1 MHIYRTFGC
10 ALLPCLALALGTA
23 NATGQRPEPQPPEP
37 PAVAHIAQGKTDKA
51 GVAVRINAD
60 TLLTSIALQKGDV
73 VQVSFGADGV
83 GKGGKGSGRHR
94 DAAEAHAGASGT
106 VIAVNTDR
114 HLALVKTDAQLLD
127 KAGLTTYRLAYAS
140 PAFADPLTLHAGAT
154 PELRA
159 VLQSPKRFFVIDRD
173 PVRITGD
180 AAPEGGALLN
190 DCGEL
195 VGFLPGGDST
205 EAAVIPTLRALI
217 TDAKIDVV
225 DSTSKCVI
233 AKDKDGLSRLITA
246 ESTRAEDAHKRV
258 KELQAQVALF
268 QKGNSAANQAELAS
282 LQNSISNYERVAQK
296 AEKLIET
303 IEDYRAAHKRD
314 MIVAIVVPILLFALL
329 AGGAVLL
336 RRGRKH
342 EMDREKSIAVLRARS
357 DEAERALSIKPW
369 RDVTLRGQSGILKIS
384 AAQLSTTGKGVL
396 IGRNAQECDVLFGP
410 DDVSR
415 VHARVFVAENS
426 LMVEDCGSSQG
437 TFVNGRPL
445 EPRLPVPLSSGDKL
459 RLASHELEVRIL

>member
-1 MHIYRTFGC
+1 MHIYRTFRRS
-10 ALLPCLALALGTA
+10 LLPCLLLTVGAA
-23 NATGQRPEPQPPEP
+23 NATEKKSDPQPAA
-37 PAVAHIAQGKTDKA
+37 PAVAHITQGKADKA
-51 GVAVRINAD
+51 GVAVRISSD
-60 TLLTSIALQKGDV
+60 TLLTSLSLQKGDV
-73 VQVSFGADGV
+73 VQVSFGTGAADTAKHGRGARHDAAGAAAGV
-83 GKGGKGSGRHR
+83 G
-94 DAAEAHAGASGT
+94 GT
-106 VIAVNTDR
+106 VIAVNKDR
-114 HLALVKTDAQLLD
+114 HLALVKTNAQLLD
-127 KAGLTTYRLAYAS
+127 KAGLTTYRLAYTS
-140 PAFADPLTLHAGAT
+140 PAFADPLTLHAGAA

-159 VLQSPKRFFVIDRD
+159 VLQSPKRFLVIDRD
-173 PVRITGD
+173 PIRITGD

-217 TDAKIDVV
+217 EDAKIDVV

-246 ESTRAEDAHKRV
+246 ESDRARDAHARV
-258 KELQAQVALF
+258 KELQAQAALF
-268 QKGNSAANQAELAS
+268 QQGNSAENQAKLAS
-282 LQNSISNYERVAQK
+282 LQTSISNYERVAQK
-296 AEKLIET
+296 AENLIET
-303 IEDYRAAHKRD
+303 IKDYRAAHKRD
-314 MIVAIVVPILLFALL
+314 MIITIIVPILLVALL
-329 AGGAVLL
+329 VGGAFLL
-336 RRGRKH
+336 RRGRRH

-384 AAQLSTTGKGVL
+384 AAQLSITGKGVL

-415 VHARVFVAENS
+415 VHARLFVGENS

-445 EPRLPVPLSSGDKL
+445 EPRSPVPLSSGDKL